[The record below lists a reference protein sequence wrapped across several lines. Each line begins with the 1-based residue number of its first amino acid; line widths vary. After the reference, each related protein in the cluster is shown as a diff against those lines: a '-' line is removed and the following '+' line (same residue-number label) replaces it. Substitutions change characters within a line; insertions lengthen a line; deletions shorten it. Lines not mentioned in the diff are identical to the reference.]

1 MNNPIDF
8 YFDFSS
14 PYGYLAAQRIDA
26 IAEKHGRPEHWHPFL
41 LGVAFKISGGQPLV
55 FRELLGDYSVLDMHR
70 CARKHNIDFQIPQTF
85 PVPTQAAARA
95 YWWLHDI
102 DEAAAIELAKAL
114 YSAYFAQDHNIQEPE
129 VVLEVAA
136 QCGHHRQ
143 TLEAALHDDA
153 VKQRLKDVTNE
164 AIKRGVFGSPFFFVD
179 DEPFWGNDRLEHI
192 DEWLG
197 SGGW

>member
-1 MNNPIDF
+1 MPNPIDF

-26 IAEKHGRPEHWHPFL
+26 IAEEHGRRVRWHPFL
-41 LGVAFKISGGQPLV
+41 LGVALKISGGQPLV
-55 FRELLGDYSVLDMHR
+55 FRELLGDYSLLDLKR
-70 CARKHNIDFQIPQTF
+70 CARKYNIDYQIPSTF

-102 DEAAAIELAKAL
+102 DEAAAIDLAKAL

-129 VVLEVAA
+129 VVLDIAA
-136 QCGHHRQ
+136 QCGHDRQ
-143 TLEAALHDDA
+143 TLEAALQDDA
-153 VKQRLKDVTNE
+153 VKQRLKDVTNG
-164 AIKRGVFGSPFFFVD
+164 AIKRGVFGSPYFFVD
-179 DEPFWGNDRLEHI
+179 DEPFWVNDRLEHL
-192 DEWLG
+192 DEWLR